1 MVHWGTSKQELSGRC
16 RSAREPWGRCGRQF
30 ACCHCGCS
38 LDRSDAYQAIMERV
52 GWVWVWD
59 GTWGE
64 ERAEAVLKMERASV
78 PCQPL
83 SCFRGLPGIFL
94 SLPPNMLLISALNQN
109 RSGQKPR
116 GPHCAAADTGQ
127 GRDKL
132 LCLDFIIHSWGT
144 RDSRDCCQECPAAPF
159 WGTYKWASVWS
170 WPQETPLIDCR
181 MLHSDTSFF
190 CPVNPKWTGRAV
202 QKISH
207 VLMHRSGM
215 GTWYWILI
223 WTNQNLEKI
232 VSDLWPSMAE
242 RSVHRYRMVMQI
254 L

>member
-1 MVHWGTSKQELSGRC
+1 
-16 RSAREPWGRCGRQF
+16 
-30 ACCHCGCS
+30 
-38 LDRSDAYQAIMERV
+38 MERV

-190 CPVNPKWTGRAV
+190 LSCKSKMNGQSSAKDFSCSHASFWNGDMILNPHMNKSKFGKKLSQTSDHPW
-202 QKISH
+202 QKDQCI
-207 VLMHRSGM
+207 VIG
-215 GTWYWILI
+215 WWCKYC
-223 WTNQNLEKI
+223 KI
-232 VSDLWPSMAE
+232 KNKKG
-242 RSVHRYRMVMQI
+242 I
-254 L
+254 